1 MLHNSNDVVRNQSMT
16 MVFNFWDQ
24 YTDQIM
30 QIYNPPDYF
39 GGFII
44 NEDGTLTVCI
54 TDISEKQGTRC
65 FQQLRVGIF
74 YLNR

>member
-1 MLHNSNDVVRNQSMT
+1 MT

-54 TDISEKQGTRC
+54 TDISEKTRNEM
-65 FQQLRVGIF
+65 FSTVKSRDISF
-74 YLNR
+74 K